1 MKVWRLLVTSLVMLG
16 ISYEAVA
23 QQNPGVQTNPCI
35 VQQQNVQRS
44 LEGSIYAN
52 IRCSRDGAIVEIPWQ
67 QAAGLEGRI
76 FVANFGQQNTF
87 INGTVNFTNGA
98 PAANIDIPTGTTVI
112 PLFFNVTTGTVAG
125 TAPGHFLEINANTT
139 GNGTSSAVT
148 AGPFNM
154 RLGDQPFASRITA
167 RQTYTA
173 AGTAPTTIAEVLSGP
188 APVAGVQLSV
198 NFITALPI
206 TPIVGP
212 ASISYYNFATTTA
225 STFKA
230 QLIWVELP
238 SSTVQ

>member
-1 MKVWRLLVTSLVMLG
+1 MMKKLLYTLVLLFITTNVW
-16 ISYEAVA
+16 A
-23 QQNPGVQTNPCI
+23 QGYPPSPTNPCS
-35 VQQQNVQRS
+35 VGQQNVQRL
-44 LEGSIYAN
+44 LEGSIIPN
-52 IRCSRDGAIVEIPWQ
+52 IRCSRDGSIVEIPWQ

-87 INGTVNFTNGA
+87 INGTVGFTTGL
-98 PAANIDIPTGTTVI
+98 PAANIDIPIGITVI
-112 PLFFNVTTGTVAG
+112 PLFFNVTIGTVAG
-125 TAPGHFLEINANTT
+125 TTPGHFLEINANLT
-139 GNGTSSAVT
+139 GNGTSTVVT

-167 RQTYTA
+167 RQTYTV

-188 APVAGVQLSV
+188 APVAGAQLSV
-198 NFITALPI
+198 NFITNLPI

-230 QLIWVELP
+230 QLVWIELP

>member
-1 MKVWRLLVTSLVMLG
+1 MKKLLILVLLLCGLPYSVT
-16 ISYEAVA
+16 A

-52 IRCSRDGAIVEIPWQ
+52 IRCSRDGAIVVIPWQ

-87 INGTVNFTNGA
+87 INGTVGFTNGA
-98 PAANIDIPTGTTVI
+98 PSANIDIPIGTTVI
-112 PLFFNVTTGTVAG
+112 PLFFNVTIGTVAG
-125 TAPGHFLEINANTT
+125 TAPGHFLEINANLT
-139 GNGTSSAVT
+139 GNGTSTAAT
-148 AGPFNM
+148 AGPLNY
-154 RLGDQPFASRITA
+154 RLGDQPFASRITG

-173 AGTAPTTIAEVLSGP
+173 AGTVPTTIAEVLSGS
-188 APVAGVQLSV
+188 APVAGAQLSV
-198 NFITALPI
+198 NFITSLPI